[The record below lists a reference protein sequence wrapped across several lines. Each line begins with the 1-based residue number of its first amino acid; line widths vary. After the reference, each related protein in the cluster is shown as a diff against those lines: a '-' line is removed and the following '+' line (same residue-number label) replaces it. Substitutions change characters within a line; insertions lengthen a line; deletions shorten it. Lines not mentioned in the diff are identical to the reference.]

1 MTRSVIDPITRIE
14 GHLRVEMEV
23 ENGKV
28 ADAWVSGG
36 CFRGME
42 LVVQNRTPED
52 AAQIVER
59 ICGVCPVSHAHA
71 SSIAGDKAYGI
82 TISNNARI
90 IRNLLEGAQFL
101 HSHILWL
108 YNLAALD
115 YVNPLNALEA
125 NVDDAYGLA
134 LEKGLA
140 LHSDLNQ
147 LYDKLGAFAQNGQL
161 SIFSGNWF
169 EADGGKAY
177 VDAPE
182 ANLILTSHYLEALK
196 MQARASEMAALLGG
210 KMPHVMTSIPG
221 GNMWVPTES
230 KLDDLLAMA
239 IEVRDWVNDTVLP
252 DTLVLAELYPE
263 AMTFGKGC
271 GRYIAWGVFE
281 GQGWPYGDD
290 YIEQMKNRYLPM
302 GVLDEKFG
310 VTDVQESLIQEY
322 MGHSWYQGDDT
333 YTSPYFTTDPDY
345 TDYNVDDRYTW
356 VKCPTYD
363 GKPMEAGSMSRIF
376 AAYVRGVPFIKENV
390 DAVLGILGAQ
400 PGDLSAFQS
409 TLGRTAIRQIETM
422 YVADLMVEWVTE
434 LAEAIKGGDSE
445 YFRAPERTTGEGSGF
460 WEAPRGALYHSEKV
474 KDGKIEGYQI
484 IIPSTWN
491 LAPINSEGEHGPLE
505 QALIGVP
512 VADIEKPIN
521 ALRTV
526 HSFDPCTA
534 CAVHVTDR
542 ATGKSFETV
551 TSPWGVK

>member
-23 ENGKV
+23 ENGVV

-90 IRNLLEGAQFL
+90 VRNLLEGAQFL

-115 YVNPLNALEA
+115 YVNPLNALQA
-125 NVDDAYGLA
+125 NVDDAYAVA
-134 LEKGLA
+134 LENGLA

-147 LYDKLGAFAQNGQL
+147 LYEKLAAFADNGQL

-169 EADGGKAY
+169 DADGGEAY
-177 VDAPE
+177 VDNPE

-196 MQARASEMAALLGG
+196 MQARSSEMAALLGG

-239 IEVRDWVNDTVLP
+239 TEVRDWVNDTVLA
-252 DTLVLAELYPE
+252 DTVMLAKLYPE
-263 AMTFGKGC
+263 VLTFGKGC

-281 GQGWPYGDD
+281 GPDWPYGDN
-290 YIEQMKNRYLPM
+290 YTEQMLNRYLPM
-302 GVLDEKFG
+302 AVLDEQFQAS
-310 VTDVQESLIQEY
+310 DVQENLITEY
-322 MGHSWYQGDDT
+322 MGRSWYKGSET
-333 YTSPYFTTDPDY
+333 YTSPYFVTDPDF
-345 TDYNVDDRYTW
+345 TEYNVDDRYSW
-356 VKCPTYD
+356 VKAPAYD
-363 GKPMEAGSMSRIF
+363 GKPMEAGSMARIF
-376 AAYVRGVPFIKENV
+376 AAYVRGVPFIKEQV
-390 DAVLGILGAQ
+390 DAVLGILGAK
-400 PGDLSAFQS
+400 PGDLAAFQS
-409 TLGRTAIRQIETM
+409 TLGRTAIRQIETI
-422 YVADLMVEWVTE
+422 YIANLMVEWVNE

-445 YFRAPERTTGEGSGF
+445 YFREPARLTGEGTGF

-474 KDGKIEGYQI
+474 VDGKIEGYQI

-491 LAPINSEGEHGPLE
+491 LAPINGDGEHGPLE

-526 HSFDPCTA
+526 HSFDPCIA
-534 CAVHVTDR
+534 CAVHVTER
-542 ATGKSFETV
+542 GTGKHFETV

>member
-23 ENGKV
+23 ENGVV

-90 IRNLLEGAQFL
+90 VRNLLEGAQFL

-115 YVNPLNALEA
+115 YVNPLNALQA
-125 NVDDAYGLA
+125 NVDDAYAVA
-134 LEKGLA
+134 LENGLA

-147 LYDKLGAFAQNGQL
+147 LYEKLAAFADNGQL

-169 EADGGKAY
+169 DADGGEAY
-177 VDAPE
+177 VDNPE

-196 MQARASEMAALLGG
+196 MQARSSEMAALLGG
-210 KMPHVMTSIPG
+210 KMPHVMTSISG
-221 GNMWVPTES
+221 GNVSAPTES

-239 IEVRDWVNDTVLP
+239 TEVRDWVNDTVLA
-252 DTLVLAELYPE
+252 DTVMLAKLYPE
-263 AMTFGKGC
+263 VLTFGKGC

-281 GQGWPYGDD
+281 GPDWPYGDN
-290 YIEQMKNRYLPM
+290 YTEQMLNRYLPM
-302 GVLDEKFG
+302 AVLDEQFQAS
-310 VTDVQESLIQEY
+310 DVQENLITEY
-322 MGHSWYQGDDT
+322 MGRSWYKGSET
-333 YTSPYFTTDPDY
+333 YTSPYFVTDPDF
-345 TDYNVDDRYTW
+345 TEYNVDDRYSW
-356 VKCPTYD
+356 VKAPAYD
-363 GKPMEAGSMSRIF
+363 GKPMEAGSMARIF
-376 AAYVRGVPFIKENV
+376 AAYVRGVPFIKEQV
-390 DAVLGILGAQ
+390 DAVLGILGAK
-400 PGDLSAFQS
+400 PGDLAAFQS
-409 TLGRTAIRQIETM
+409 TLGRTAIRQIETI
-422 YVADLMVEWVTE
+422 YIANLMVEWVNE

-445 YFRAPERTTGEGSGF
+445 YFREPARLTGEGTGF

-474 KDGKIEGYQI
+474 VDGKIEGYQI

-491 LAPINSEGEHGPLE
+491 LAPINGDGEHGPLE

-534 CAVHVTDR
+534 CAVHVTER
-542 ATGKSFETV
+542 GTGKHFETV

>member
-23 ENGKV
+23 ENDVV

-90 IRNLLEGAQFL
+90 VRNLLEGAQFL

-115 YVNPLNALEA
+115 YVNPLNALQA
-125 NVDDAYGLA
+125 NVDDAYAVA
-134 LEKGLA
+134 LENGLA

-147 LYDKLGAFAQNGQL
+147 LYEKLAAFADNGQL

-169 EADGGKAY
+169 DADGGEAY
-177 VDAPE
+177 VDNPE

-196 MQARASEMAALLGG
+196 MQARSSEMAALLGG

-239 IEVRDWVNDTVLP
+239 TEVRDWVNDTVLA
-252 DTLVLAELYPE
+252 DTVMLAKLYPE
-263 AMTFGKGC
+263 VLTFGKGC

-281 GQGWPYGDD
+281 GPDWPYGDN
-290 YIEQMKNRYLPM
+290 YTEQMLNRYLPM
-302 GVLDEKFG
+302 AVLDEQFQAS
-310 VTDVQESLIQEY
+310 DVQENLITEY
-322 MGHSWYQGDDT
+322 MGRSWYKGSET
-333 YTSPYFTTDPDY
+333 YTSPYFVTDPDF
-345 TDYNVDDRYTW
+345 TEYNVDDRYSW
-356 VKCPTYD
+356 VKAPAYD
-363 GKPMEAGSMSRIF
+363 GKPMEAGSMARIF
-376 AAYVRGVPFIKENV
+376 AAYVRGVPFIKEQV
-390 DAVLGILGAQ
+390 DAVLGILGAK
-400 PGDLSAFQS
+400 PGDLAAFQS
-409 TLGRTAIRQIETM
+409 TLGRTAIRQIETI
-422 YVADLMVEWVTE
+422 YIANLMVEWVNE

-445 YFRAPERTTGEGSGF
+445 YFREPARLTGEGTGF

-474 KDGKIEGYQI
+474 VDGKIEGYQI

-491 LAPINSEGEHGPLE
+491 LAPINGDGEHGPLE

-534 CAVHVTDR
+534 CAVHVTER
-542 ATGKSFETV
+542 GTGKHFETV

>member
-23 ENGKV
+23 ENGVV

-90 IRNLLEGAQFL
+90 VRNLLEGAQFL

-115 YVNPLNALEA
+115 YVNPLNALQA
-125 NVDDAYGLA
+125 NVDDAYAVA
-134 LEKGLA
+134 LENGLA

-147 LYDKLGAFAQNGQL
+147 LYEKLAAFADNGQL

-169 EADGGKAY
+169 DADGGEAY
-177 VDAPE
+177 VDNPE

-196 MQARASEMAALLGG
+196 MQARSSEMAALLGG

-239 IEVRDWVNDTVLP
+239 TEVRDWVNDTVLA
-252 DTLVLAELYPE
+252 DTVMLAKLYPE
-263 AMTFGKGC
+263 VLTFGKGC

-281 GQGWPYGDD
+281 GPDWPYGDN
-290 YIEQMKNRYLPM
+290 YTEQMLNRYLPM
-302 GVLDEKFG
+302 AVLDEQFQAS
-310 VTDVQESLIQEY
+310 DVQGNLITEY
-322 MGHSWYQGDDT
+322 MGRSWYKGSET
-333 YTSPYFTTDPDY
+333 YTSPYFVTDPDF
-345 TDYNVDDRYTW
+345 TEYNVDDRYSW
-356 VKCPTYD
+356 VKAPAYD
-363 GKPMEAGSMSRIF
+363 GKPMEAGSMARIF
-376 AAYVRGVPFIKENV
+376 AAYVRGVPFIKEQV
-390 DAVLGILGAQ
+390 DAVLGILGAK
-400 PGDLSAFQS
+400 PGDLAAFQS
-409 TLGRTAIRQIETM
+409 TLGRTAIRQIETI
-422 YVADLMVEWVTE
+422 YIANLMVEWVNE

-445 YFRAPERTTGEGSGF
+445 YFREPARLTGEGTGF

-474 KDGKIEGYQI
+474 VDGKIEGYQI

-491 LAPINSEGEHGPLE
+491 LAPINGDGEHGPLE

-534 CAVHVTDR
+534 CAVHVTER
-542 ATGKSFETV
+542 GTGKHFETV

>member
-23 ENGKV
+23 ENGVV

-115 YVNPLNALEA
+115 YVNPLNALQA
-125 NVDDAYGLA
+125 NVDNAYAVA
-134 LEKGLA
+134 LENGLA

-147 LYDKLGAFAQNGQL
+147 LYDKLGAFAANGQL

-239 IEVRDWVNDTVLP
+239 IEVRDWVNDTVLA
-252 DTLVLAELYPE
+252 DTVALAGPYAE
-263 AMTFGKGC
+263 ALTFGKGC

-281 GQGWPYGDD
+281 GNGWPYGDN

-302 GVLDEKFG
+302 GVLDENFG
-310 VTDVQESLIQEY
+310 VTDVEESKIQEY
-322 MGHSWYQGDDT
+322 MGHSWYKGDDT

-422 YVADLMVEWVTE
+422 YVADLMVQWVNE

-474 KDGKIEGYQI
+474 VDGKIEGYQI

-534 CAVHVTDR
+534 CAVHVTER
-542 ATGKSFETV
+542 RTGKSFETV

>member
-23 ENGKV
+23 ENGVV

-90 IRNLLEGAQFL
+90 VRNLLEGAQFL

-115 YVNPLNALEA
+115 YVNPLNALQA
-125 NVDDAYGLA
+125 NVDDAYAVA
-134 LEKGLA
+134 LENGLA

-147 LYDKLGAFAQNGQL
+147 LYEKLAAFADNGQL

-169 EADGGKAY
+169 DADGGEAY
-177 VDAPE
+177 VDNPE

-196 MQARASEMAALLGG
+196 MQARSSEMAALLGG

-239 IEVRDWVNDTVLP
+239 TEVRDWVNDTVLA
-252 DTLVLAELYPE
+252 DTVMLAKLYPE
-263 AMTFGKGC
+263 VLTFGKGC

-281 GQGWPYGDD
+281 GPDWPYGDN
-290 YIEQMKNRYLPM
+290 YTEQMLNRYLPM
-302 GVLDEKFG
+302 AVLDEQFQAS
-310 VTDVQESLIQEY
+310 DVQENLITEY
-322 MGHSWYQGDDT
+322 MGRSWYKGSET
-333 YTSPYFTTDPDY
+333 YTSPYFVTDPDF
-345 TDYNVDDRYTW
+345 TEYNVDDCYSW
-356 VKCPTYD
+356 VKAPAYD
-363 GKPMEAGSMSRIF
+363 GKPMEAGSMARIF
-376 AAYVRGVPFIKENV
+376 AAYVRGVPFIKEQV
-390 DAVLGILGAQ
+390 DAVLGILGAK
-400 PGDLSAFQS
+400 PGDLAAFQS
-409 TLGRTAIRQIETM
+409 TLGRTAIRQIETI
-422 YVADLMVEWVTE
+422 YIANLMVEWVNE

-445 YFRAPERTTGEGSGF
+445 YFREPARLTGEGTGF

-474 KDGKIEGYQI
+474 VDGKIEGYQI

-491 LAPINSEGEHGPLE
+491 LAPINGDGEHGPLE

-534 CAVHVTDR
+534 CAVHVTER
-542 ATGKSFETV
+542 GTGKHFETV

>member
-23 ENGKV
+23 ENGVV

-90 IRNLLEGAQFL
+90 VRNLLEGAQFL

-115 YVNPLNALEA
+115 YVNPLNALQA
-125 NVDDAYGLA
+125 NVDDAYAVA
-134 LEKGLA
+134 LENGLA

-147 LYDKLGAFAQNGQL
+147 LYEKLAAFADNGQL

-169 EADGGKAY
+169 DADGGEAY
-177 VDAPE
+177 VDNPE
-182 ANLILTSHYLEALK
+182 ANLIRTSHYLEALK
-196 MQARASEMAALLGG
+196 MQARSSEMAALLGG

-239 IEVRDWVNDTVLP
+239 TEVRDWVNDTVLA
-252 DTLVLAELYPE
+252 DTVMLAKLYPE
-263 AMTFGKGC
+263 VLTFGKGC

-281 GQGWPYGDD
+281 GPDWPYGDN
-290 YIEQMKNRYLPM
+290 YTEQMLNRYLPM
-302 GVLDEKFG
+302 AVLDEQFQAS
-310 VTDVQESLIQEY
+310 DVQENLITEY
-322 MGHSWYQGDDT
+322 MGRSWYKGSET
-333 YTSPYFTTDPDY
+333 YTSPYFVTDPDF
-345 TDYNVDDRYTW
+345 TEYNVDDRYSW
-356 VKCPTYD
+356 VKAPAYD
-363 GKPMEAGSMSRIF
+363 GKPMEAGSMARIF
-376 AAYVRGVPFIKENV
+376 AAYVRGVPFIKEQV
-390 DAVLGILGAQ
+390 DAVLGILGAK
-400 PGDLSAFQS
+400 PGDLAAFQS
-409 TLGRTAIRQIETM
+409 TLGRTAIRQIETI
-422 YVADLMVEWVTE
+422 YIANLMVEWVNE

-445 YFRAPERTTGEGSGF
+445 YFREPARLTGEGTGF

-474 KDGKIEGYQI
+474 VDGKIEGYQI

-491 LAPINSEGEHGPLE
+491 LAPINGDGEHGPLE

-534 CAVHVTDR
+534 CAVHVTER
-542 ATGKSFETV
+542 GTGKHFETV

>member
-23 ENGKV
+23 ENGVV

-90 IRNLLEGAQFL
+90 VRNLLEGAQFL

-115 YVNPLNALEA
+115 YVNPLNALQA
-125 NVDDAYGLA
+125 NVDDAYAVALENGLA
-134 LEKGLA
+134 LR
-140 LHSDLNQ
+140 SDLNQ
-147 LYDKLGAFAQNGQL
+147 LYEKLAAFADNGQL

-169 EADGGKAY
+169 DADGGEAY
-177 VDAPE
+177 VDNPE

-196 MQARASEMAALLGG
+196 MQARSSEMAALLGG

-239 IEVRDWVNDTVLP
+239 TEVRDWVNDTVLA
-252 DTLVLAELYPE
+252 DTVMLAKLYPE
-263 AMTFGKGC
+263 VLTFGKGC

-281 GQGWPYGDD
+281 GPDWPYGDN
-290 YIEQMKNRYLPM
+290 YTEQMLNRYLPM
-302 GVLDEKFG
+302 AVLDEQFQAS
-310 VTDVQESLIQEY
+310 DVQENLITEY
-322 MGHSWYQGDDT
+322 MGRSWYKGSET
-333 YTSPYFTTDPDY
+333 YTSPYFVTDPDF
-345 TDYNVDDRYTW
+345 TEYNVDDRYSW
-356 VKCPTYD
+356 VKAPAYD
-363 GKPMEAGSMSRIF
+363 GKPMEAGSMARIF
-376 AAYVRGVPFIKENV
+376 AAYVRGVPFIKEQV
-390 DAVLGILGAQ
+390 DAVLGILGAK
-400 PGDLSAFQS
+400 PGDLAAFQS
-409 TLGRTAIRQIETM
+409 TLGRTAIRQIETI
-422 YVADLMVEWVTE
+422 YIANLMVEWVNE

-445 YFRAPERTTGEGSGF
+445 YFREPARLTGEGTGF

-474 KDGKIEGYQI
+474 VDGKIEGYQI

-491 LAPINSEGEHGPLE
+491 LAPINGDGEHGPLE

-534 CAVHVTDR
+534 CAVHVTER
-542 ATGKSFETV
+542 GTGKHFETV